1 MYEDQKIIQEANHTN
16 KRRRKE
22 GKHKSM
28 EELGE
33 YLKLHASIKL
43 ARSEGANWWDE
54 ALMEEA
60 RIQENQNHSMAL
72 LNSMPNGT
80 SANQAAKKTYIMLYS
95 DSKDEMESHDENRGN
110 SIPKSYSV

>member
-1 MYEDQKIIQEANHTN
+1 
-16 KRRRKE
+16 
-22 GKHKSM
+22 M

-43 ARSEGANWWDE
+43 ARSERVNGWDE

-72 LNSMPNGT
+72 PDSMPNGT
-80 SANQAAKKTYIMLYS
+80 SANQAAKMTYVMPYS
-95 DSKDEMESHDENRGN
+95 DSEDAMESLDGNRGN
-110 SIPKSYSV
+110 SIPDSYSV